1 MDPRSRR
8 LYVTWSDYRNGDLDV
23 FCETSTDGGKKWSGP
38 VRVNNDPVHD
48 GAEQFFQWLA
58 VDPIDGSANVIF
70 YDRRGDPENRKQTVT
85 LARSTDGGSS
95 FQNFAWTTE
104 PFEAGEVFFGDYSG
118 IAASGG
124 RVYGIWTERPP
135 APPDNKKKPDAEN
148 KAEAAAKKEDKPD
161 AAKAPPKPRGT
172 VVKVGVADF
181 KMAWGSTSPY
191 RERQTQPLPLFVKPK

>member
-1 MDPRSRR
+1 M
-8 LYVTWSDYRNGDLDV
+8 
-23 FCETSTDGGKKWSGP
+23 
-38 VRVNNDPVHD
+38 
-48 GAEQFFQWLA
+48 
-58 VDPIDGSANVIF
+58 
-70 YDRRGDPENRKQTVT
+70 
-85 LARSTDGGSS
+85 
-95 FQNFAWTTE
+95 
-104 PFEAGEVFFGDYSG
+104 
-118 IAASGG
+118 
-124 RVYGIWTERPP
+124 YGIWTERPP